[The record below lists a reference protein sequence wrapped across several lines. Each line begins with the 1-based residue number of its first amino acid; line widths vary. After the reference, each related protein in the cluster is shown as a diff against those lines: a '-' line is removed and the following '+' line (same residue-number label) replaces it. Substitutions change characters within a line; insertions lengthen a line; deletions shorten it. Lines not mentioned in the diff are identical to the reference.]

1 MTYMCTYNIK
11 AQLNFI
17 AFHVYQFN
25 EFMYQCEEQEKKL
38 TMTKTKMSSIIAK

>member
-1 MTYMCTYNIK
+1 MCTYNIK